1 MGETTYKMKKM
12 TALAICA
19 SLAVSGCAAP
29 SGNQGSLL
37 EPTQRADDTKTDIQV
52 QKPPAY
58 VYYVKEADLM
68 RADVNLSLIHI
79 SEPTRRS

>member
-19 SLAVSGCAAP
+19 ALAVSGCAAP
-29 SGNQGSLL
+29 SGNQRQPFGTNTKS
-37 EPTQRADDTKTDIQV
+37 DDTKTDIQV

-58 VYYVKEADLM
+58 VYYVKEADLCARM
-68 RADVNLSLIHI
+68 
-79 SEPTRRS
+79 

>member
-19 SLAVSGCAAP
+19 ALAVSGCAAP

-37 EPTQRADDTKTDIQV
+37 EPTQRADDTKTDIPV
-52 QKPPAY
+52 SY
-58 VYYVKEADLM
+58 THLT
-68 RADVNLSLIHI
+68 L
-79 SEPTRRS
+79 PTTERV